1 MRLAGV
7 FYVVGEGYFTKTQR
21 RDIMPLF
28 YHSPGGGQECREEV
42 GEQIVVA
49 GVEEREGRQGK
60 YSGS

>member
-28 YHSPGGGQECREEV
+28 YHSPGEGQECREEV

-49 GVEEREGRQGK
+49 VA
-60 YSGS
+60 